1 TEVTNAEYAEF
12 VNETKRTPPQH
23 WPGGKVLSGQ
33 EQWPVNNVSIDD
45 AKAFAA
51 WRSKRDG
58 VTYRLPTEE
67 EWEYAARNGDQT
79 NLYPW
84 GNSWANDSAIV
95 KMASPQEV
103 GSRPGGKNRWGV
115 VDLIGNVWEWT
126 SSKASLYPGST
137 RTVAEQDKDSYVMR
151 GGSYASDPSGERA
164 ITATFRDWVPASTK
178 HTTLGFRLVRAG
190 S

>member
-1 TEVTNAEYAEF
+1 
-12 VNETKRTPPQH
+12 
-23 WPGGKVLSGQ
+23 
-33 EQWPVNNVSIDD
+33 
-45 AKAFAA
+45 
-51 WRSKRDG
+51 

-95 KMASPQEV
+95 KMASPQAV
-103 GSRPGGKNRWGV
+103 GSLPNGKNRWGV

-126 SSKASLYPGST
+126 SSKASLYPGSS